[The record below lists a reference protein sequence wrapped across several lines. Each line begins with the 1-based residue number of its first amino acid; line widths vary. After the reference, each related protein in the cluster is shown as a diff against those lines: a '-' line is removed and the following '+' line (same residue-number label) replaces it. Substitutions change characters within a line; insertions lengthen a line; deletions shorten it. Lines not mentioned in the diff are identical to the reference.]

1 VKDSQSEHF
10 KEDNLLFK
18 NSNLKV
24 SFKTENTI
32 GKLLARNK
40 NINLNKFNNCGVYQH
55 YLLKIRII
63 SKTEM
68 KEL

>member
-24 SFKTENTI
+24 SFKTEKAI
-32 GKLLARNK
+32 GKLLTRNQ
-40 NINLNKFNNCGVYQH
+40 NINPKKFNKRGAYQH

-63 SKTEM
+63 SKTEV
-68 KEL
+68 KKL